1 MERVSA
7 EASGSNT
14 KAAKGLLGYLIDNL
28 RARGR
33 PARKTLLG
41 YLAAWAALAIIL
53 WGIDISSIIPTY
65 SAKATLAVIV
75 WACIIWVTEAI
86 PVGVSGLMIPML
98 LVITKAVPKIPEA
111 FGGYVLDVSFL
122 CLGAFIFG
130 AILWSA
136 NLDTRIALTVLSKMK
151 STKVGK
157 IIVGLFSTSMV
168 LAFAIPAAVA
178 RAATLLPVVRGV
190 IELFGDTKPESN
202 AKKAIVISS
211 LVYAPMVGG
220 ILILTAHMPN
230 VIMVGLFD
238 KQLNIHISWIQW
250 LWLHLP
256 IVGLFPIMYWIL
268 KFFFKFK
275 HVEVPGGIE
284 RIETAKK
291 ELGKTRSY
299 EWVILLIFAFAAAM
313 WALEDVHKIKTGMVT
328 LIALGV
334 FFIPG
339 VFPLKWKAIENKTI
353 WGTWLLLGG
362 ALSMSAAMG
371 STGLAKY
378 LAAIIHP
385 VVEGKGWIMVLFI
398 MMFATQFIRLGMLSN
413 VAAVAML
420 APILLEMAPLLNMN
434 PVAFTLLVANL
445 DTFAFVIPTQITAA
459 VIAYSTGTFTMSDY
473 AKVGLPIIIVA
484 ILWSIFV
491 MAPWYAMN
499 GFPVWKPLVQ

>member
-1 MERVSA
+1 MERKSAKVDVS
-7 EASGSNT
+7 SPQ
-14 KAAKGLLGYLIDNL
+14 AAKGVLGYFINNL

-41 YLAAWAALAIIL
+41 YVAAWAAWAFIL
-53 WGIDISSIIPTY
+53 WGIDISSVIPTY
-65 SAKATLAVIV
+65 SAKAVLAIIV

-98 LVITKAVPKIPEA
+98 LVVTKAVPKIPEA

-151 STKVGK
+151 STKVSK
-157 IIVGLFSTSMV
+157 VIIGLFSTCMG
-168 LAFAIPAAVA
+168 LALVIPAAVA
-178 RAATLLPVVRGV
+178 RSATLLPVVRG
-190 IELFGDTKPESN
+190 IMELFGDTKPESN

-256 IVGLFPIMYWIL
+256 IAGLFPIMYWIL

-275 HVEVPGGIE
+275 HVEVSGGIE

-291 ELGKTRSY
+291 ELGKTKNY
-299 EWVILLIFAFAAAM
+299 EWVILLIFAFAATM
-313 WALEDVHKIKTGMVT
+313 WALEDVHKIKTGMIT

-339 VFPLKWKAIENKTI
+339 IFPLKWKAIENKTI

-420 APILLEMAPLLNMN
+420 APVLLEMAPLLNMN

-459 VIAYSTGTFTMSDY
+459 VIAYGTGTFTMSDY

>member
-1 MERVSA
+1 V
-7 EASGSNT
+7 
-14 KAAKGLLGYLIDNL
+14 
-28 RARGR
+28 
-33 PARKTLLG
+33 
-41 YLAAWAALAIIL
+41 
-53 WGIDISSIIPTY
+53 
-65 SAKATLAVIV
+65 
-75 WACIIWVTEAI
+75 
-86 PVGVSGLMIPML
+86 
-98 LVITKAVPKIPEA
+98 
-111 FGGYVLDVSFL
+111 
-122 CLGAFIFG
+122 
-130 AILWSA
+130 

-157 IIVGLFSTSMV
+157 IIVGLFSTCMI

-190 IELFGDTKPESN
+190 IELFGDSKPESN

-256 IVGLFPIMYWIL
+256 ILGLFPIMYWIL

-291 ELGKTRSY
+291 ELGKTKNY

-339 VFPLKWKAIENKTI
+339 IFPLKWKAIEGKTI

-385 VVEGKGWIMVLFI
+385 VVEGKGWIAVMFI
-398 MMFATQFIRLGMLSN
+398 MMAATQFIRLGMLSN

-420 APILLEMAPLLNMN
+420 APILMEMAPLLNMN
-434 PVAFTLLVANL
+434 PVAFTLLVANV

-459 VIAYSTGTFTMSDY
+459 VIAYGTGTFSIADY
-473 AKVGLPIIIVA
+473 AKVGLPIIIIA

-491 MAPWYAMN
+491 MAPWYALN
-499 GFPVWKPLVQ
+499 GFPLWKPLVQ

>member
-1 MERVSA
+1 MERKSVKVDVS
-7 EASGSNT
+7 SPQ
-14 KAAKGLLGYLIDNL
+14 AAKGVLGYFINNL

-41 YLAAWAALAIIL
+41 YVAAWAAWAFIL

-65 SAKATLAVIV
+65 SAKAVLAIIV

-98 LVITKAVPKIPEA
+98 LVVTKAVPKIPEA

-151 STKVGK
+151 STKVSK
-157 IIVGLFSTSMV
+157 VIIGLFSTCMG
-168 LAFAIPAAVA
+168 LALVIPAAVA
-178 RAATLLPVVRGV
+178 RSATLLPVVRG
-190 IELFGDTKPESN
+190 IMELFGETKSESN

-256 IVGLFPIMYWIL
+256 IAGLFPIMYWIL

-275 HVEVPGGIE
+275 HVEVSGGIE

-291 ELGKTRSY
+291 ELGKTKNY
-299 EWVILLIFAFAAAM
+299 EWVILLIFAFAATM
-313 WALEDVHKIKTGMVT
+313 WALEDVHKIKTGMIT

-339 VFPLKWKAIENKTI
+339 IFPLKWKAIENKTI

-420 APILLEMAPLLNMN
+420 APVLLEMAPLLNMN

-459 VIAYSTGTFTMSDY
+459 VIAYGTGTFTMSDY

>member
-1 MERVSA
+1 MEKESAVNVSNPPP
-7 EASGSNT
+7 E
-14 KAAKGLLGYLIDNL
+14 KGVLGYLINNL
-28 RARGR
+28 MARGR
-33 PARKTLLG
+33 EPKKTLLG
-41 YLAAWAALAIIL
+41 YIFAWAAWAFIM
-53 WGIDISSIIPTY
+53 WGIDISSIVPTY
-65 SAKATLAVIV
+65 SAKAVLATIV

-86 PVGVSGLMIPML
+86 PVGVSGLMIPMI
-98 LVITKAVPKIPEA
+98 LVVSKAVPKIPEA

-130 AILWSA
+130 AILWTA

-151 STKVGK
+151 ASNTGR
-157 IIVGLFSTSMV
+157 IIIGLFSTCMI

-178 RAATLLPVVRGV
+178 RAATLLPIVRGV
-190 IELFGDTKPESN
+190 IELFGDSKPESN

-284 RIETAKK
+284 KIETAKK
-291 ELGKTRSY
+291 DLGKTKSN
-299 EWVILLIFAFAAAM
+299 EWVILIIFALAAAM
-313 WALEDVHKIKTGMVT
+313 WSLEEVHKIKTGMVT
-328 LIALGV
+328 LIVLGV
-334 FFIPG
+334 FFLPG
-339 VFPLKWKAIENKTI
+339 IFPFKWKVIENKTI

-378 LAAIIHP
+378 LAAVIHP
-385 VVEGKGWIMVLFI
+385 VVEGQGWITVLLVMMV
-398 MMFATQFIRLGMLSN
+398 ATQFIRLGMLSN

-434 PVAFTLLVANL
+434 PVAFTLLIANV

-459 VIAYSTGTFTMSDY
+459 VIAYSTGTFSMWDY
-473 AKVGLPIIIVA
+473 AKVGLPTMIVA

-491 MAPWYAMN
+491 MAPWYALN